1 MRNHTSGQMQSD
13 GYGGGTANMEFQTL
27 TGLPFYNISQTV
39 SVLYTEV
46 FPKIHNVPSISN
58 SYETKNKIAI
68 HLAGKSNYSRD
79 IVYSR
84 LDFKDF
90 ITTNTKGIKY
100 RKEGIS
106 PSDESTYDLVLENI
120 TPQKGQFFSVMTMQN
135 HSPWLEANP
144 ETLDAKGNGF
154 SDEENSK
161 LTFYSRL
168 LYQTDSATQDFL
180 EKLSKIDKKITVVFY
195 GDHLPGLYSRIC
207 HLRTIQKVNTKQ
219 TTLFGVIS
227 MLLN

>member
-1 MRNHTSGQMQSD
+1 MKTHTSGQMQSD

-27 TGLPFYNISQTV
+27 TGLPFYNLSQTV

-46 FPKIHNVPSISN
+46 LPKIHDVPSISN
-58 SYETKNKIAI
+58 AYSKQNKVAV

-100 RKEGIS
+100 RNEGIS
-106 PSDESTYDLVLENI
+106 PSDESTYNIVLDNLNDK
-120 TPQKGQFFSVMTMQN
+120 TGQFFSVMTMQN
-135 HSPWLEANP
+135 HTPWLEANP
-144 ETLDAKGNGF
+144 ESLDGKGKGF

-161 LTFYSRL
+161 LTFPSL
-168 LYQTDSATQDFL
+168 VTSF
-180 EKLSKIDKKITVVFY
+180 I
-195 GDHLPGLYSRIC
+195 P
-207 HLRTIQKVNTKQ
+207 
-219 TTLFGVIS
+219 
-227 MLLN
+227 